1 MMAPSTTQDELQ
13 MATNPTLPVGID
25 EDPVVH
31 ILQTAVED
39 KVPDALEE

>member
-1 MMAPSTTQDELQ
+1 
-13 MATNPTLPVGID
+13 MATNPTLPVGIE
-25 EDPVVH
+25 EDPVVY